1 MRDVF
6 LKHGSVL
13 VGIDLLWPGLRNCK
27 ITQVLPTLEI
37 GILSYP
43 KEEASSSCAW
53 PPNYEPQ
60 LLLFPF
66 FVCR

>member
-1 MRDVF
+1 MRDVI
-6 LKHGSVL
+6 LKHCSVL
-13 VGIDLLWPGLRNCK
+13 VGIDLLWSGLITCK
-27 ITQVLPTLEI
+27 ITQVLPTLEV
-37 GILSYP
+37 GILNYP
-43 KEEASSSCAW
+43 KEEAWSSYAW